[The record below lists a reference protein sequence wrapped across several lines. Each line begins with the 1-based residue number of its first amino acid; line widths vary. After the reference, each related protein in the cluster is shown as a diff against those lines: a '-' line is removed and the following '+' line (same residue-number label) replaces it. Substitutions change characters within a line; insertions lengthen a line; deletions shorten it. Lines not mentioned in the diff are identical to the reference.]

1 MIRKRLVSVALF
13 ACEAVVG
20 MTAIAGNGSRFIS
33 RFDTT
38 FAALDSLIFR
48 TSVAADPSDGAFDG
62 FGYRATTP
70 ISPQL
75 DEALSR
81 NTEAK
86 ILEGNSRTGLQLT
99 GQAYWRPT
107 NSFGLDDETGESR
120 YRAKF
125 QAELRWYILQS
136 RLLGADGRRKVAW
149 LQEDI
154 QRATYEKER
163 TDLNDF
169 RIKEMLAQHYDS
181 LTSGVLQH
189 RVNTLRLLDEAQNYL
204 LASENI
210 SSDELVRTLDDR
222 MEAER
227 KLAGIPGTYPPAKSL
242 ADFDGTWV
250 TIDSAAFLKHV
261 EATQSD
267 MKILQL
273 RVRLLEEQERNVSYW
288 QTVNLAPF
296 IRYSYY
302 DRRHLPNSSNLD
314 LGVTFTIPI
323 SGETSRKKQTLRTE
337 RAVLDAEQD
346 RLSRRVV
353 DKVSL
358 IIAEIDRLNRA
369 SAGEGRR
376 VSELKGYLAMRT
388 KAYAKGFGEYNRL
401 ARARE
406 YIMYVACLERM
417 IEYQYRRDCL
427 VADLQALLP
436 DESVLR
442 FCAIQPLRDR
452 INQLP

>member
-13 ACEAVVG
+13 ACGVVVG

-86 ILEGNSRTGLQLT
+86 ILEGNSKTGLQLT

-189 RVNTLRLLDEAQNYL
+189 L
-204 LASENI
+204 
-210 SSDELVRTLDDR
+210 
-222 MEAER
+222 
-227 KLAGIPGTYPPAKSL
+227 
-242 ADFDGTWV
+242 
-250 TIDSAAFLKHV
+250 
-261 EATQSD
+261 
-267 MKILQL
+267 
-273 RVRLLEEQERNVSYW
+273 
-288 QTVNLAPF
+288 
-296 IRYSYY
+296 
-302 DRRHLPNSSNLD
+302 
-314 LGVTFTIPI
+314 
-323 SGETSRKKQTLRTE
+323 
-337 RAVLDAEQD
+337 
-346 RLSRRVV
+346 
-353 DKVSL
+353 SL
-358 IIAEIDRLNRA
+358 IHI
-369 SAGEGRR
+369 
-376 VSELKGYLAMRT
+376 
-388 KAYAKGFGEYNRL
+388 
-401 ARARE
+401 
-406 YIMYVACLERM
+406 
-417 IEYQYRRDCL
+417 
-427 VADLQALLP
+427 
-436 DESVLR
+436 
-442 FCAIQPLRDR
+442 
-452 INQLP
+452 